1 MINDDYENCER
12 SPLSLSRWWQVV
24 ARATWSTG
32 GSREDQ
38 QCSSLLSQTWGI
50 SILFSVAVICSSIS
64 MLAAETIYKF
74 CRGQILREKSTLCS
88 HLDLWGAAMNLTTY
102 SKENQPTKTA
112 SAISK
117 KYSSPESC
125 LLQSLILWLI
135 WLFEIMMIKFDSSP
149 AFREINQRKR
159 LFISIF
165 NQKHKDFL
173 IYSSPKESFKCLKVW
188 FLWNN
193 SIVFLPSNCW
203 RLGAKTRLI
212 LWRCKQFSKLK

>member
-1 MINDDYENCER
+1 MINDDYKNWKLTTESFSLVTSCSTSDMKYGRIPRR
-12 SPLSLSRWWQVV
+12 STMFIAPFTNLRDFNIIFCNSNLFFNQHV
-24 ARATWSTG
+24 
-32 GSREDQ
+32 GSRNN
-38 QCSSLLSQTWGI
+38 L
-50 SILFSVAVICSSIS
+50 
-64 MLAAETIYKF
+64 
-74 CRGQILREKSTLCS
+74 QILPRPNFERKSTLCS
-88 HLDLWGAAMNLTTY
+88 HLDLCGAAMNLTTY

-149 AFREINQRKR
+149 AFKKINQRKR